1 MATLQEPVL
10 ISWQHFMKWT
20 LAAASDS
27 EENREKRRRVQKKRA
42 EGHRVVTM
50 DVEAS
55 RRWRDLDSLEQ

>member
-27 EENREKRRRVQKKRA
+27 EENRDRNAEEFRKKEQK
-42 EGHRVVTM
+42 GIV
-50 DVEAS
+50 
-55 RRWRDLDSLEQ
+55 